1 MPKNRNSS
9 VLPLS
14 FRDVK
19 KHEYKLFFSYF
30 KPHKWLFFA
39 DLFCA
44 VFVAAVDVV
53 FPVISRFTL
62 NKVLPRYTQFT
73 DGQSAGGFS
82 VQRAVVITFFSI
94 IALCFVLCVLRT
106 IAQWFITYFGHVFG
120 VAVEKDMRRDIFE
133 HIEKQ
138 SFSFFD
144 KNRTGQLMSRATTDL
159 FEISELAHHGP
170 EDLLISLLTL
180 FGAFFV
186 MVTIRWQLALIV
198 FTTLPLLIFAVY
210 SSRKKLM
217 GSSSLVKGKTAEINS
232 AVESSI
238 SGARTTKIFTNE
250 EYEFTKFEKS
260 NQNFFDAKQLYYR
273 AMAGM
278 HSKMEFVTH
287 ILSVVILAVGGFYI
301 MKGRMTLGDLV
312 AANMFVAAFL
322 QPIRRLANFVEQFS
336 TGMAGFM
343 RFSEMLQTHEEMPE
357 KADAVELSPVIET
370 VDFENVS
377 FNYPNDYQVLN
388 GVSFNVK
395 RGQTVAF
402 VGPSGGGKT
411 TLCNLLARFYDIKGG
426 SIKINGKDIRDYKLK
441 SLRSQIG
448 FVQQDVFMFAGTI
461 KENIAY
467 GRPDA
472 TDAEIIEAAKEA
484 EIYDDIMNMPGG
496 FDSVIGERGIRL
508 SGGQKQR
515 ISIAR
520 VFLKNPPVL
529 VLDEATSALDSITE
543 QKIQSAFDK
552 LCTGRTAFVIAHRLS
567 TIKNADMIAVLEGHK
582 IAEIGTHEQL
592 LKNKGVYFNL
602 YTAQTRI

>member
-1 MPKNRNSS
+1 MPKNRKSA

-19 KHEYKLFFSYF
+19 KSEYKLFFSYF

-44 VFVAAVDVV
+44 VFVAAVDVI

-62 NKVLPRYTQFT
+62 NKVLPQYLN
-73 DGQSAGGFS
+73 SADNS
-82 VQRAVVITFFSI
+82 VQRTVIFTFFSI
-94 IALCFVLCVLRT
+94 IALCFLMCVLRT
-106 IAQWFITYFGHVFG
+106 VAQWFITFFGHVFG

-144 KNRTGQLMSRATTDL
+144 KNRTGQLMSRTTTDL

-186 MVTIRWQLALIV
+186 MFSIRWQLAVIV
-198 FTTLPLLIFAVY
+198 FVTLPLLIFAVY
-210 SSRKKLM
+210 SSRKSLM

-250 EYEFTKFEKS
+250 DYEFSKFEKS
-260 NQNFFDAKQLYYR
+260 NQNFFDAKRLYYK

-287 ILSVVILAVGGFYI
+287 ILSVIILAVGGFYI
-301 MKGRMTLGDLV
+301 MKGKMTLGDLV

-343 RFSEMLQTHEEMPE
+343 RFSEMMQIHEEMPE
-357 KADAVELSPVIET
+357 KTDAVELSEKIEN

-377 FNYPNDYQVLN
+377 FDYSENFPVLKN
-388 GVSFNVK
+388 ISLEVK
-395 RGQTVAF
+395 KGQTVAF

-411 TLCNLLARFYDIKGG
+411 TLCNLLARFYEVKDG
-426 SIKINGKDIRDYKLK
+426 SIKINGIDIRDYKLK

-461 KENIAY
+461 RENIAY

-472 TDAEIIEAAKEA
+472 TEAEIIEAAKEA
-484 EIYDDIMNMPGG
+484 EIYDDIMNMQNG
-496 FDSVIGERGIRL
+496 FDSVIGERGIKL

-543 QKIQSAFDK
+543 QKIQSAFDR
-552 LCTGRTAFVIAHRLS
+552 LCSGRTAFVIAHRLS
-567 TIKNADMIAVLEGHK
+567 TIKNADKIAVLENHK
-582 IAEIGTHEQL
+582 IVESGTHEQL
-592 LKNKGVYFNL
+592 LSKKGEYFNL
-602 YTAQTRI
+602 YTAQVRI

>member
-1 MPKNRNSS
+1 MAKNRKSA

-19 KHEYKLFFSYF
+19 KSEYKLFFSYF

-44 VFVAAVDVV
+44 VFVAAVDVI

-62 NKVLPRYTQFT
+62 NKVLPQYLN
-73 DGQSAGGFS
+73 SADNS
-82 VQRAVVITFFSI
+82 VQRTVIFTFFSI
-94 IALCFVLCVLRT
+94 IAFCFLMCVLRT
-106 IAQWFITYFGHVFG
+106 VAQWFITFFGHVFG

-144 KNRTGQLMSRATTDL
+144 KNRTGQLMSRTTTDL

-186 MVTIRWQLALIV
+186 MFSIRWQLAVIV
-198 FTTLPLLIFAVY
+198 FVTLPLLIFAVY
-210 SSRKKLM
+210 SSRKSLM

-250 EYEFTKFEKS
+250 DYEFSKFEKN
-260 NQNFFDAKQLYYR
+260 NQNFFDAKRLYYK

-287 ILSVVILAVGGFYI
+287 ILSVIILAVGGFYI
-301 MKGRMTLGDLV
+301 MKGKMTLGDLV

-343 RFSEMLQTHEEMPE
+343 RFSEMMQIHEEMPE
-357 KADAVELSPVIET
+357 KTDAVELSEKIES

-377 FNYPNDYQVLN
+377 FDYSENFPVLKN
-388 GVSFNVK
+388 ISLEVK
-395 RGQTVAF
+395 KGQTVAF

-411 TLCNLLARFYDIKGG
+411 TLCNLLARFYEVKDG
-426 SIKINGKDIRDYKLK
+426 SIKINGIDIRDYKLK

-461 KENIAY
+461 RENIAY

-472 TDAEIIEAAKEA
+472 TEAEIIEAAKEA
-484 EIYDDIMNMPGG
+484 EIYDDIMNMQNG
-496 FDSVIGERGIRL
+496 FDSVIGERGIKL

-543 QKIQSAFDK
+543 QKIQSAFDR
-552 LCTGRTAFVIAHRLS
+552 LCSGRTAFVIAHRLS
-567 TIKNADMIAVLEGHK
+567 TIKNADKIAVLENHK
-582 IAEIGTHEQL
+582 IVESGTHEQL
-592 LKNKGVYFNL
+592 LSKKGEYFNL
-602 YTAQTRI
+602 YTAQVRI

>member
-1 MPKNRNSS
+1 MPKNRKSA

-19 KHEYKLFFSYF
+19 KSEYKLFFSYF

-44 VFVAAVDVV
+44 VFVAAVDVI

-62 NKVLPRYTQFT
+62 NKVLPQYLN
-73 DGQSAGGFS
+73 SADNS
-82 VQRAVVITFFSI
+82 VQRTVIFTFFSI
-94 IALCFVLCVLRT
+94 IALCFLMCVLRT
-106 IAQWFITYFGHVFG
+106 VAQWFITFFGHVFG

-144 KNRTGQLMSRATTDL
+144 KNRTGQLMSRTTTDL

-186 MVTIRWQLALIV
+186 MFSIRWQLAVIV
-198 FTTLPLLIFAVY
+198 FVTLPLLIFAVY
-210 SSRKKLM
+210 SSRKSLM

-250 EYEFTKFEKS
+250 DYEFSKFEKN
-260 NQNFFDAKQLYYR
+260 NQNFFDAKRLYYK

-287 ILSVVILAVGGFYI
+287 ILSVIILAVGGFYI
-301 MKGRMTLGDLV
+301 MKGKMTLGDLV

-343 RFSEMLQTHEEMPE
+343 RFSEMMQIHEEMPE
-357 KADAVELSPVIET
+357 KTDALELSEKIES

-377 FNYPNDYQVLN
+377 FDYSENFPVLKN
-388 GVSFNVK
+388 ISLEVK
-395 RGQTVAF
+395 KGQTVAF

-411 TLCNLLARFYDIKGG
+411 TLCNLLARFYEVKDG
-426 SIKINGKDIRDYKLK
+426 SIKINGIDIRDYKLK

-461 KENIAY
+461 RENIAY

-472 TDAEIIEAAKEA
+472 TEAEIIEAAKEA
-484 EIYDDIMNMPGG
+484 EIYDDIMNMQNG
-496 FDSVIGERGIRL
+496 FDSVIGERGIKL

-543 QKIQSAFDK
+543 QKIQSAFDR
-552 LCTGRTAFVIAHRLS
+552 LCSGRTAFVIAHRLS
-567 TIKNADMIAVLEGHK
+567 TIKNADKIAVLENHK
-582 IAEIGTHEQL
+582 IVESGTHEQL
-592 LKNKGVYFNL
+592 LSKKGEYFNL
-602 YTAQTRI
+602 YTAQVRI

>member
-1 MPKNRNSS
+1 MAKNTKSA

-19 KHEYKLFFSYF
+19 KSEYKLFFSYF

-62 NKVLPRYTQFT
+62 NKVLPQYLN
-73 DGQSAGGFS
+73 SADNS
-82 VQRAVVITFFSI
+82 VQRTVIFTFFSI
-94 IALCFVLCVLRT
+94 IALCFLMCVLRT
-106 IAQWFITYFGHVFG
+106 VAQWFITFFGHVFG

-144 KNRTGQLMSRATTDL
+144 KNRTGQLMSRTTTDL

-186 MVTIRWQLALIV
+186 MVSIRWQLAVIV
-198 FTTLPLLIFAVY
+198 FVTLPLLIFAVY
-210 SSRKKLM
+210 SSRKSLM

-250 EYEFTKFEKS
+250 DYEFSKFEKS
-260 NQNFFDAKQLYYR
+260 NQNFFDAKRLYYK

-287 ILSVVILAVGGFYI
+287 ILSVIILAVGGFYI
-301 MKGRMTLGDLV
+301 MKGKMTLGDLV

-343 RFSEMLQTHEEMPE
+343 RFSEMMQIHEEMPE
-357 KADAVELSPVIET
+357 KTDAVELSEKIES

-377 FNYPNDYQVLN
+377 FDYSENFPVLKN
-388 GVSFNVK
+388 ISLEVK
-395 RGQTVAF
+395 KGQTVAF

-411 TLCNLLARFYDIKGG
+411 TLCNLLARFYEVKDG
-426 SIKINGKDIRDYKLK
+426 SIKINGTDIRDYKLK

-461 KENIAY
+461 RENIAY

-472 TDAEIIEAAKEA
+472 TEAEIIEAAKEA
-484 EIYDDIMNMPGG
+484 EIYDDIMNMQNG
-496 FDSVIGERGIRL
+496 FDSVIGERGIKL

-543 QKIQSAFDK
+543 QKIQSAFDR
-552 LCTGRTAFVIAHRLS
+552 LCSGRTAFVIAHRLS
-567 TIKNADMIAVLEGHK
+567 TIKNADKIAVLENHK
-582 IAEIGTHEQL
+582 IVESGTHEQL
-592 LKNKGVYFNL
+592 LSKKGEYFNL
-602 YTAQTRI
+602 YTAQVRI

>member
-1 MPKNRNSS
+1 MPKNRKSA

-19 KHEYKLFFSYF
+19 KSEYKLFFSYF

-44 VFVAAVDVV
+44 VFVAAVDVI

-62 NKVLPRYTQFT
+62 NKVLPQYLN
-73 DGQSAGGFS
+73 SADNS
-82 VQRAVVITFFSI
+82 VQRTVIFTFFSI
-94 IALCFVLCVLRT
+94 IALCFLMCVLRT
-106 IAQWFITYFGHVFG
+106 VAQWFITFFGHVFG

-144 KNRTGQLMSRATTDL
+144 KNRTGQLMSRTTTDL

-186 MVTIRWQLALIV
+186 MFSIRWQLAVIV
-198 FTTLPLLIFAVY
+198 FVTLPLLIFAVY
-210 SSRKKLM
+210 SSRKSLM

-250 EYEFTKFEKS
+250 DYEFSKFEKS
-260 NQNFFDAKQLYYR
+260 NQNFFDAKRLYYK

-287 ILSVVILAVGGFYI
+287 ILSVIILAVGGFYI
-301 MKGRMTLGDLV
+301 MKGKMTLGDLV

-343 RFSEMLQTHEEMPE
+343 RF
-357 KADAVELSPVIET
+357 
-370 VDFENVS
+370 
-377 FNYPNDYQVLN
+377 
-388 GVSFNVK
+388 
-395 RGQTVAF
+395 
-402 VGPSGGGKT
+402 
-411 TLCNLLARFYDIKGG
+411 
-426 SIKINGKDIRDYKLK
+426 
-441 SLRSQIG
+441 
-448 FVQQDVFMFAGTI
+448 
-461 KENIAY
+461 
-467 GRPDA
+467 
-472 TDAEIIEAAKEA
+472 
-484 EIYDDIMNMPGG
+484 
-496 FDSVIGERGIRL
+496 
-508 SGGQKQR
+508 
-515 ISIAR
+515 
-520 VFLKNPPVL
+520 
-529 VLDEATSALDSITE
+529 
-543 QKIQSAFDK
+543 
-552 LCTGRTAFVIAHRLS
+552 
-567 TIKNADMIAVLEGHK
+567 
-582 IAEIGTHEQL
+582 
-592 LKNKGVYFNL
+592 
-602 YTAQTRI
+602 

>member
-1 MPKNRNSS
+1 MAKNRKSA

-19 KHEYKLFFSYF
+19 KSEYKLFFSYF

-44 VFVAAVDVV
+44 VFVAAVDVI

-62 NKVLPRYTQFT
+62 NKVLPQYLN
-73 DGQSAGGFS
+73 SADNS
-82 VQRAVVITFFSI
+82 VQRTVIFTFFSI
-94 IALCFVLCVLRT
+94 IALCFLMCILRT
-106 IAQWFITYFGHVFG
+106 VAQWFITFFGHVFG

-144 KNRTGQLMSRATTDL
+144 KNRTGQLMSRTTTDL

-186 MVTIRWQLALIV
+186 MFSIRWQLAVIV
-198 FTTLPLLIFAVY
+198 FVTLPLLIFAVY
-210 SSRKKLM
+210 SSRKSLM

-250 EYEFTKFEKS
+250 DYEFSKFEKN
-260 NQNFFDAKQLYYR
+260 NQNFFDAKRLYYK

-287 ILSVVILAVGGFYI
+287 ILSVIILAVGGFYI
-301 MKGRMTLGDLV
+301 MKGKMTLGDLV

-343 RFSEMLQTHEEMPE
+343 RFSEMMQIHEEMPE
-357 KADAVELSPVIET
+357 KTDAVELSEKIES

-377 FNYPNDYQVLN
+377 FDYSENFPVLKN
-388 GVSFNVK
+388 ISLEVK
-395 RGQTVAF
+395 KGQTVAF
-402 VGPSGGGKT
+402 VGPSAGGKT
-411 TLCNLLARFYDIKGG
+411 TLCNLLARFYEVKDG
-426 SIKINGKDIRDYKLK
+426 SIKINGIDIRDYKLK

-461 KENIAY
+461 RENIAY

-472 TDAEIIEAAKEA
+472 TEAEIIEAAKEA
-484 EIYDDIMNMPGG
+484 EIYDDIMNMQNG
-496 FDSVIGERGIRL
+496 FDSVIGERGIKL

-543 QKIQSAFDK
+543 QKIQSAFDR
-552 LCTGRTAFVIAHRLS
+552 LCSGRTAFVIAHRLS
-567 TIKNADMIAVLEGHK
+567 TIKNADKIAVLENHK
-582 IAEIGTHEQL
+582 IVESGTHEQL
-592 LKNKGVYFNL
+592 LSKKGEYFNL
-602 YTAQTRI
+602 YTAQVRI

>member
-1 MPKNRNSS
+1 MPKNRKSA

-19 KHEYKLFFSYF
+19 KSEYKLFFSYF

-44 VFVAAVDVV
+44 VFVAAVDVI

-62 NKVLPRYTQFT
+62 NKVLPQYLN
-73 DGQSAGGFS
+73 SADNS
-82 VQRAVVITFFSI
+82 VQRTVIFTFFSI
-94 IALCFVLCVLRT
+94 IALCFFMCVLRT
-106 IAQWFITYFGHVFG
+106 VAQWFITFFGHVFG

-144 KNRTGQLMSRATTDL
+144 KNRTGQLMSRTTTDL

-186 MVTIRWQLALIV
+186 MVSIRWQLAVIV
-198 FTTLPLLIFAVY
+198 FVTLPLLIFAVY
-210 SSRKKLM
+210 SSRKSLM

-250 EYEFTKFEKS
+250 DYEFSKFEKS
-260 NQNFFDAKQLYYR
+260 NQNFFDAKRLYYK

-287 ILSVVILAVGGFYI
+287 ILSVIILAVGGFYI
-301 MKGRMTLGDLV
+301 MKGKMTLGDLV

-343 RFSEMLQTHEEMPE
+343 RFSEMMQTHEEMPE
-357 KADAVELSPVIET
+357 KPDAVELSEKIES

-377 FNYPNDYQVLN
+377 FDYSENFPVLKN
-388 GVSFNVK
+388 ISLEVK
-395 RGQTVAF
+395 KGQTVAF

-411 TLCNLLARFYDIKGG
+411 TLCNLLARFYEVKDG
-426 SIKINGKDIRDYKLK
+426 SIKINGIDIRDYKLK

-461 KENIAY
+461 RENIAY

-472 TDAEIIEAAKEA
+472 TEAEIIEAAKEA
-484 EIYDDIMNMPGG
+484 EIYDDIMNMQNG
-496 FDSVIGERGIRL
+496 FDSVIGERGIKL

-543 QKIQSAFDK
+543 QKIQSAFDR
-552 LCTGRTAFVIAHRLS
+552 LCSGRTAFVIAHRLS
-567 TIKNADMIAVLEGHK
+567 TIKNADKIAVLENHK
-582 IAEIGTHEQL
+582 IVESGTHEQL
-592 LKNKGVYFNL
+592 LSKKGEYFNL
-602 YTAQTRI
+602 YTAQVRI

>member
-1 MPKNRNSS
+1 MAKNRKSA

-19 KHEYKLFFSYF
+19 KSEYKLFFSYF

-62 NKVLPRYTQFT
+62 NKVLPQYLN
-73 DGQSAGGFS
+73 SADNS
-82 VQRAVVITFFSI
+82 VQRTVIFTFFSI
-94 IALCFVLCVLRT
+94 IALCFLMCVLRT
-106 IAQWFITYFGHVFG
+106 VAQWFITFFGHVFG

-144 KNRTGQLMSRATTDL
+144 KNRTGQLMSRTTTDL

-186 MVTIRWQLALIV
+186 MVSIRWQLAVIV
-198 FTTLPLLIFAVY
+198 FVTLPLLIFAVY
-210 SSRKKLM
+210 SSRKSLM

-250 EYEFTKFEKS
+250 DYEFSKFEKS
-260 NQNFFDAKQLYYR
+260 NQNFFDAKRLYYK

-287 ILSVVILAVGGFYI
+287 ILSVIILAVGGFYI
-301 MKGRMTLGDLV
+301 MKGKMTLGDLV

-343 RFSEMLQTHEEMPE
+343 RFSEMMQIHEEMPE
-357 KADAVELSPVIET
+357 KTDAVELSEKIES

-377 FNYPNDYQVLN
+377 FDYSENFPVLKN
-388 GVSFNVK
+388 ISLEVK
-395 RGQTVAF
+395 KGQTVAF

-411 TLCNLLARFYDIKGG
+411 TLCNLLARFYEVKGG
-426 SIKINGKDIRDYKLK
+426 SIKINGIDIRDYKLK

-461 KENIAY
+461 RENIAY

-472 TDAEIIEAAKEA
+472 TEAEIIEAAKEA
-484 EIYDDIMNMPGG
+484 EIYDDIMNMQNG
-496 FDSVIGERGIRL
+496 FDSLIGERGIKL

-543 QKIQSAFDK
+543 QKIQSAFDR
-552 LCTGRTAFVIAHRLS
+552 LCSGRTAFLIAHRLS
-567 TIKNADMIAVLEGHK
+567 TIKNADKIAVLENHK
-582 IAEIGTHEQL
+582 IVESGTHEQL
-592 LKNKGVYFNL
+592 LSKKGEYFNL
-602 YTAQTRI
+602 YTAQVRI

>member
-1 MPKNRNSS
+1 MPKNRKSA

-19 KHEYKLFFSYF
+19 KSEYKLFFSYF

-44 VFVAAVDVV
+44 VFVAAVDVI

-62 NKVLPRYTQFT
+62 NKVLPQYLN
-73 DGQSAGGFS
+73 SADNS
-82 VQRAVVITFFSI
+82 VQRTVIFTFFSI
-94 IALCFVLCVLRT
+94 IAFCFLMCVLRT
-106 IAQWFITYFGHVFG
+106 VAQWFITFFGHVFG

-144 KNRTGQLMSRATTDL
+144 KNRTGQLMSRTTTDL

-186 MVTIRWQLALIV
+186 MFSIRWQLAVIV
-198 FTTLPLLIFAVY
+198 FVTLPLLIFAVY
-210 SSRKKLM
+210 SSRKSLM

-250 EYEFTKFEKS
+250 DYEFSKFEKS
-260 NQNFFDAKQLYYR
+260 NQNFFDAKRLYYK

-287 ILSVVILAVGGFYI
+287 ILSVIILAVGGFYI
-301 MKGRMTLGDLV
+301 MKGKMTLGDLV

-343 RFSEMLQTHEEMPE
+343 RFSEMMQIHEEMPE
-357 KADAVELSPVIET
+357 KTDAVELSEKIES

-377 FNYPNDYQVLN
+377 FDYSENFPVLKN
-388 GVSFNVK
+388 ISLEVK
-395 RGQTVAF
+395 KGQTVAF

-411 TLCNLLARFYDIKGG
+411 TLCNLLARFYEVKDG
-426 SIKINGKDIRDYKLK
+426 SIKINGIDIRDYKLK

-461 KENIAY
+461 RENIAY

-472 TDAEIIEAAKEA
+472 TEAEIIEAAKEA
-484 EIYDDIMNMPGG
+484 EIYDDIMNMQNG
-496 FDSVIGERGIRL
+496 FDSVIGERGIKL

-543 QKIQSAFDK
+543 QKIQSAFDR
-552 LCTGRTAFVIAHRLS
+552 LCSGRTAFVIAHRLS
-567 TIKNADMIAVLEGHK
+567 TIKNADKIVVLENHK
-582 IAEIGTHEQL
+582 IVESGTHEQL
-592 LKNKGVYFNL
+592 LSKKGEYFNL
-602 YTAQTRI
+602 YTAQVRI

>member
-1 MPKNRNSS
+1 MAKNRKSA

-19 KHEYKLFFSYF
+19 KSEYKLFFSYF

-44 VFVAAVDVV
+44 VFVAAVDVI

-62 NKVLPRYTQFT
+62 NKVLPQYLN
-73 DGQSAGGFS
+73 SADNS
-82 VQRAVVITFFSI
+82 VQRTVIFTFFSI
-94 IALCFVLCVLRT
+94 IALCFLMCVLRT
-106 IAQWFITYFGHVFG
+106 VAQWFITFFGHVFG

-144 KNRTGQLMSRATTDL
+144 KNRTGQLMSRTTTDL

-186 MVTIRWQLALIV
+186 MFSIRWQLAVIV
-198 FTTLPLLIFAVY
+198 FVTLPLLIFAVY
-210 SSRKKLM
+210 SSRKSLM

-250 EYEFTKFEKS
+250 DYEFSKFEKS
-260 NQNFFDAKQLYYR
+260 NQNFFDAKRLYYK

-287 ILSVVILAVGGFYI
+287 ILSVIILAVGGFYI
-301 MKGRMTLGDLV
+301 MKGKMTLGDLV

-343 RFSEMLQTHEEMPE
+343 RFSEMMQIHEEMPE
-357 KADAVELSPVIET
+357 KTDAVELSEKIES

-377 FNYPNDYQVLN
+377 FDYSENFPVLKN
-388 GVSFNVK
+388 ISLEVK
-395 RGQTVAF
+395 KGQTVAF

-411 TLCNLLARFYDIKGG
+411 TLCNLLARFYEVKDG
-426 SIKINGKDIRDYKLK
+426 SIKINGIDIRDYKLK

-461 KENIAY
+461 RENIAY
-467 GRPDA
+467 GRTDA
-472 TDAEIIEAAKEA
+472 TEAEIIEAAKEA
-484 EIYDDIMNMPGG
+484 EIYDDIMNMQNG
-496 FDSVIGERGIRL
+496 FDSVIGERGIKL

-543 QKIQSAFDK
+543 QKIQSAFDR
-552 LCTGRTAFVIAHRLS
+552 LCSGRTAFVIAHRLS
-567 TIKNADMIAVLEGHK
+567 TIKNADKIAVLENHK
-582 IAEIGTHEQL
+582 IVESGTHEQL
-592 LKNKGVYFNL
+592 LSKKGEYFNL
-602 YTAQTRI
+602 YTAQVRI

>member
-1 MPKNRNSS
+1 MAKNTKSA

-19 KHEYKLFFSYF
+19 KSEYKLFFSYF
-30 KPHKWLFFA
+30 NPHKWLFFA

-44 VFVAAVDVV
+44 VFVAAVDVI

-62 NKVLPRYTQFT
+62 NKVLPQYLN
-73 DGQSAGGFS
+73 SADNS
-82 VQRAVVITFFSI
+82 VQRTVIFTFFSI
-94 IALCFVLCVLRT
+94 IALCFFMCVLRT
-106 IAQWFITYFGHVFG
+106 VAQWFITFFGHVFG

-144 KNRTGQLMSRATTDL
+144 KNRTGQLMSRTTTDL

-186 MVTIRWQLALIV
+186 MVSIRWQLAVIV
-198 FTTLPLLIFAVY
+198 FVTLPLLIFAVY
-210 SSRKKLM
+210 SSRKSLM

-250 EYEFTKFEKS
+250 DYEFSKFEKS
-260 NQNFFDAKQLYYR
+260 NQNFFDAKRLYYK

-287 ILSVVILAVGGFYI
+287 ILSVIILAVGGFYI
-301 MKGRMTLGDLV
+301 MKGKMTLGDLV

-343 RFSEMLQTHEEMPE
+343 RFSEMMQIHEEMPE
-357 KADAVELSPVIET
+357 KPDAVELSEKIES

-377 FNYPNDYQVLN
+377 FDYSENFPVLKN
-388 GVSFNVK
+388 ISLEVK
-395 RGQTVAF
+395 KGQTVAF

-411 TLCNLLARFYDIKGG
+411 TLCNLLARFYEVKDG
-426 SIKINGKDIRDYKLK
+426 SIKINGIDIRDYKLK

-461 KENIAY
+461 RENIAY

-472 TDAEIIEAAKEA
+472 TEAEIIEAAKEA
-484 EIYDDIMNMPGG
+484 EIYDDIMNMQNG
-496 FDSVIGERGIRL
+496 FDSVIGERGIKL

-543 QKIQSAFDK
+543 QKIQSAFDR
-552 LCTGRTAFVIAHRLS
+552 LCSGRTAFVIAHRLS
-567 TIKNADMIAVLEGHK
+567 TIKNADKIAVLENHK
-582 IAEIGTHEQL
+582 IVESGTHEQL
-592 LKNKGVYFNL
+592 LSRKGEYFNL
-602 YTAQTRI
+602 YTAQVRI

>member
-1 MPKNRNSS
+1 MAKNRKSA

-19 KHEYKLFFSYF
+19 KSEYKLFFSYF

-44 VFVAAVDVV
+44 VFVAAVDVI

-62 NKVLPRYTQFT
+62 NKVLPQYLN
-73 DGQSAGGFS
+73 SADNS
-82 VQRAVVITFFSI
+82 VQRTVIFTFFSI
-94 IALCFVLCVLRT
+94 IALCFFMCVLRT
-106 IAQWFITYFGHVFG
+106 VAQWFITFFGHVFG

-144 KNRTGQLMSRATTDL
+144 KNRTGQLMSRTTTDL

-186 MVTIRWQLALIV
+186 MFSIRWQLAVIV
-198 FTTLPLLIFAVY
+198 FVTLPLLIFAVY
-210 SSRKKLM
+210 SSRKSLM

-250 EYEFTKFEKS
+250 DYEFSKFEKS
-260 NQNFFDAKQLYYR
+260 NQNFFDAKRLYYK

-287 ILSVVILAVGGFYI
+287 ILSVIILAVGGFYI
-301 MKGRMTLGDLV
+301 MKGKMTLGDLV

-343 RFSEMLQTHEEMPE
+343 RFSEMMQIHEEMPE
-357 KADAVELSPVIET
+357 KPGAVELSEKIES

-377 FNYPNDYQVLN
+377 FDYSENFPVLKN
-388 GVSFNVK
+388 ISLEVK
-395 RGQTVAF
+395 KGQTVAF

-411 TLCNLLARFYDIKGG
+411 TLCNLLARFYEVKDG
-426 SIKINGKDIRDYKLK
+426 SIKINGIDIRDYKLK

-461 KENIAY
+461 RENIAY

-472 TDAEIIEAAKEA
+472 TEAEIIEAAKEA
-484 EIYDDIMNMPGG
+484 EIYDDIMNMQNG
-496 FDSVIGERGIRL
+496 FDSVIGERGIKL

-543 QKIQSAFDK
+543 QKIQSAFDR
-552 LCTGRTAFVIAHRLS
+552 LCSGRTAFVIAHRLS
-567 TIKNADMIAVLEGHK
+567 TIKNADKIAVLENHK
-582 IAEIGTHEQL
+582 IVESGTHEQL
-592 LKNKGVYFNL
+592 LSKKGEYFNL
-602 YTAQTRI
+602 YTAQVRI

>member
-1 MPKNRNSS
+1 MAKNRKSA

-19 KHEYKLFFSYF
+19 KSEYKLFFSYF

-62 NKVLPRYTQFT
+62 NKVLPQYLN
-73 DGQSAGGFS
+73 SADNS
-82 VQRAVVITFFSI
+82 VQRTVIFTFFSI
-94 IALCFVLCVLRT
+94 IALCFFMCVLRT
-106 IAQWFITYFGHVFG
+106 VAQWFITFFGHVFG

-144 KNRTGQLMSRATTDL
+144 KNRTGQLMSRTTTDL

-186 MVTIRWQLALIV
+186 MFSIRWQLAVIV
-198 FTTLPLLIFAVY
+198 FVTLPLLIFAVY
-210 SSRKKLM
+210 SSRKSLM

-250 EYEFTKFEKS
+250 DYEFSKFEKS
-260 NQNFFDAKQLYYR
+260 NQNFFDAKRLYYK

-287 ILSVVILAVGGFYI
+287 ILSVIILAVGGFYI
-301 MKGRMTLGDLV
+301 MKGKMTLGDLV

-343 RFSEMLQTHEEMPE
+343 RFSEMMQIHEEMPE
-357 KADAVELSPVIET
+357 KTDAVELSEKIES

-377 FNYPNDYQVLN
+377 FDYSENFPVLKN
-388 GVSFNVK
+388 ISLEVK
-395 RGQTVAF
+395 KGQTVAF

-411 TLCNLLARFYDIKGG
+411 TLCNLLARFYEVKDG
-426 SIKINGKDIRDYKLK
+426 SIKINGIDIRDYKLK

-461 KENIAY
+461 RENIAY

-472 TDAEIIEAAKEA
+472 TEAEIIEAAKEA
-484 EIYDDIMNMPGG
+484 EIYDDIMNMQNG
-496 FDSVIGERGIRL
+496 FDSVIGERGIKL

-543 QKIQSAFDK
+543 QKIQSAFDR
-552 LCTGRTAFVIAHRLS
+552 LCSGRTAFVIAHRLS
-567 TIKNADMIAVLEGHK
+567 TIKNADKIAVLENHK
-582 IAEIGTHEQL
+582 IVESGTHEQL
-592 LKNKGVYFNL
+592 LNKKGEYFNL
-602 YTAQTRI
+602 YTAQVRI

>member
-1 MPKNRNSS
+1 MAKNTKSA

-19 KHEYKLFFSYF
+19 KSEYKLFFSYF

-62 NKVLPRYTQFT
+62 NKVLPQYLN
-73 DGQSAGGFS
+73 SADNS
-82 VQRAVVITFFSI
+82 VQRTVIFTFFLI
-94 IALCFVLCVLRT
+94 IALCFLMCVLRT
-106 IAQWFITYFGHVFG
+106 VAQWFITFFGHVFG

-144 KNRTGQLMSRATTDL
+144 KNRTGQLMSRTTTDL

-186 MVTIRWQLALIV
+186 MVSIRWQLAVIV
-198 FTTLPLLIFAVY
+198 FVTLPLLIFAVY
-210 SSRKKLM
+210 SSRKSLM

-250 EYEFTKFEKS
+250 DYEFSKFEKS
-260 NQNFFDAKQLYYR
+260 NQNFFDAKRLYYK

-287 ILSVVILAVGGFYI
+287 ILSVIILAVGGFYI
-301 MKGRMTLGDLV
+301 MKGKMTLGDLV

-343 RFSEMLQTHEEMPE
+343 RFSEMMQIHEEMPE
-357 KADAVELSPVIET
+357 KTDAVELSEKIES

-377 FNYPNDYQVLN
+377 FDYSENFPVLKN
-388 GVSFNVK
+388 ISLKVK
-395 RGQTVAF
+395 KGQTVAF

-411 TLCNLLARFYDIKGG
+411 TLCNLLARFYEVKDG
-426 SIKINGKDIRDYKLK
+426 SIKINGIDIRDYKLK

-461 KENIAY
+461 RENIAY

-472 TDAEIIEAAKEA
+472 TEAEIIEAAKEA
-484 EIYDDIMNMPGG
+484 EIYDDIMNMQNG
-496 FDSVIGERGIRL
+496 FDSVIGERGIKL

-543 QKIQSAFDK
+543 QKIQSAFDR
-552 LCTGRTAFVIAHRLS
+552 LCSGRTAFVIAHRLS
-567 TIKNADMIAVLEGHK
+567 TIKNADKIAVLENHK
-582 IAEIGTHEQL
+582 IVEIGTHEQL
-592 LKNKGVYFNL
+592 LSKKGEYFNL
-602 YTAQTRI
+602 YTAQVRI

>member
-1 MPKNRNSS
+1 MPKNRKSA

-19 KHEYKLFFSYF
+19 KSEYKLFFSYF

-44 VFVAAVDVV
+44 VFVAAVDVI

-62 NKVLPRYTQFT
+62 NKVLPQYLN
-73 DGQSAGGFS
+73 SADNS
-82 VQRAVVITFFSI
+82 VQRTVIFTFFSI
-94 IALCFVLCVLRT
+94 IALCFLMCVLRT
-106 IAQWFITYFGHVFG
+106 VAQWFITFFGHVFG

-144 KNRTGQLMSRATTDL
+144 KNRTGQLMSRTTTDL

-186 MVTIRWQLALIV
+186 MFSIRWQLAVIV
-198 FTTLPLLIFAVY
+198 FVTLPLLIFAVY
-210 SSRKKLM
+210 SSRKSLM

-250 EYEFTKFEKS
+250 DYEFSKFEKN
-260 NQNFFDAKQLYYR
+260 NQNFFDAKRLYYK

-287 ILSVVILAVGGFYI
+287 ILSVIILAVGGFYI
-301 MKGRMTLGDLV
+301 MKGKMTLGDLV

-343 RFSEMLQTHEEMPE
+343 RFSEMMQIHEEMPE
-357 KADAVELSPVIET
+357 KTDAVELSEKIES

-377 FNYPNDYQVLN
+377 FDYSENFPVLKN
-388 GVSFNVK
+388 ISLEVK
-395 RGQTVAF
+395 KGQTVAF

-411 TLCNLLARFYDIKGG
+411 TLCNLLARFYEVKDG
-426 SIKINGKDIRDYKLK
+426 SIKINGIDIRDYKLK

-461 KENIAY
+461 RENIAY

-472 TDAEIIEAAKEA
+472 TEVEIIEAAKEA
-484 EIYDDIMNMPGG
+484 EIYDDIMNMQNG
-496 FDSVIGERGIRL
+496 FDSVIGERGIKL

-543 QKIQSAFDK
+543 QKIQSAFDR
-552 LCTGRTAFVIAHRLS
+552 LCSGRTAFVIAHRLS
-567 TIKNADMIAVLEGHK
+567 TIKNADKIAVLENHK
-582 IAEIGTHEQL
+582 IVESGTHEQL
-592 LKNKGVYFNL
+592 LSKKGEYFNL
-602 YTAQTRI
+602 YTAQVRI

>member
-1 MPKNRNSS
+1 MAKSQKRA

-19 KHEYKLFFSYF
+19 KSEYKLFFSYF
-30 KPHKWLFFA
+30 KPHKGLFFA

-53 FPVISRFTL
+53 FPAVSRFTL
-62 NKVLPRYTQFT
+62 NVVLPEYTARSS
-73 DGQSAGGFS
+73 DGSAAE
-82 VQRAVVITFFSI
+82 AVVFTFFTI
-94 IALCFVLCVLRT
+94 IGLCFLMYILRT
-106 IAQWFITYFGHVFG
+106 VAHWFITYFGHVFG

-133 HIEKQ
+133 HIERQ

-144 KNRTGQLMSRATTDL
+144 RNRTAQLLCRVTTDL

-170 EDLLISLLTL
+170 EDLLISILTL
-180 FGAFFV
+180 IGAFFV
-186 MVTIRWQLALIV
+186 MFSIRWQLALIV
-198 FTTLPLLIFAVY
+198 FITLPILIFSVY
-210 SSRKKLM
+210 SSRKSLM
-217 GSSSLVKGKTAEINS
+217 GSSALVKGKTAEINS
-232 AVESSI
+232 AIESSI

-250 EYEFTKFEKS
+250 EYELDKFNRS
-260 NQNFFDAKQLYYR
+260 NRNFFDSKRLYYK

-287 ILSVVILAVGGFYI
+287 ILNVVILGVGGFFI
-301 MKGRMTLGDLV
+301 MKGEMTLGDLV

-343 RFSEMLQTHEEMPE
+343 RFSEMMHFHEEMPE
-357 KADAVELSPVIET
+357 KQDAAVLGGEINNIA
-370 VDFENVS
+370 FEKVS
-377 FNYPNDYQVLN
+377 FSYSEKVPVLDE
-388 GVSFNVK
+388 VSFCV
-395 RGQTVAF
+395 RQGQTIAF

-411 TLCNLLARFYDIKGG
+411 TLCNLLARFYEVGSG
-426 SIKINGKDIRDYKLK
+426 SIKINGTDIRNYTLK

-472 TDAEIIEAAKEA
+472 TDGEIIEAAKQA
-484 EIYDDIMNMPGG
+484 EIYEDILKMPEG
-496 FDSVIGERGIRL
+496 FDSVIGERGIKL

-543 QKIQSAFDK
+543 QKIQSAFDR
-552 LCTGRTAFVIAHRLS
+552 LCKGRTAFVIAHRLS
-567 TIKNADMIAVLEGHK
+567 TIKNADIIAVVENNK
-582 IAEIGTHEQL
+582 IVESGTHQEL
-592 LKNKGVYFNL
+592 LNQRGEYFNL
-602 YTAQTRI
+602 YTAQARI

>member
-1 MPKNRNSS
+1 MPKNRKSA

-19 KHEYKLFFSYF
+19 KSEYKLFFSYF

-44 VFVAAVDVV
+44 VFVAAVDVI

-62 NKVLPRYTQFT
+62 NKVLPQYLN
-73 DGQSAGGFS
+73 SADNS
-82 VQRAVVITFFSI
+82 VQRTVIFTFFSI
-94 IALCFVLCVLRT
+94 IALCFLMCVLRT
-106 IAQWFITYFGHVFG
+106 VAQWFITFFGHVFG

-144 KNRTGQLMSRATTDL
+144 KNRTGQLMSRTTTDL

-186 MVTIRWQLALIV
+186 MFSIRWQLAVIV
-198 FTTLPLLIFAVY
+198 FVTLPLLIFAVY
-210 SSRKKLM
+210 SSRKSLM

-250 EYEFTKFEKS
+250 DYEFSKFEKN
-260 NQNFFDAKQLYYR
+260 NQNFFDAKRLYYK

-287 ILSVVILAVGGFYI
+287 ILSVIILAVGGFYI
-301 MKGRMTLGDLV
+301 MKGKMTLGDLV

-343 RFSEMLQTHEEMPE
+343 RFSEMMQIHEEMPE
-357 KADAVELSPVIET
+357 KTDAVELSEKIEN

-377 FNYPNDYQVLN
+377 FDYSENFPVLKN
-388 GVSFNVK
+388 ISLEVK
-395 RGQTVAF
+395 KGQTVAF

-411 TLCNLLARFYDIKGG
+411 TLCNLLARFYEVKDG
-426 SIKINGKDIRDYKLK
+426 SIKINGIDIRDYKLK

-461 KENIAY
+461 RENIAY

-472 TDAEIIEAAKEA
+472 TEAEIIEAAKEA
-484 EIYDDIMNMPGG
+484 EIYDDIMNMQNG
-496 FDSVIGERGIRL
+496 FDSVIGERGIKL

-543 QKIQSAFDK
+543 QKIQSAFDR
-552 LCTGRTAFVIAHRLS
+552 LCSGRTAFVIAHRLS
-567 TIKNADMIAVLEGHK
+567 TIKNADKIAVLENHK
-582 IAEIGTHEQL
+582 IVESGTHEQL
-592 LKNKGVYFNL
+592 LSKKGEYFNL
-602 YTAQTRI
+602 YTAQVRI

>member
-1 MPKNRNSS
+1 MAKNTKSA

-19 KHEYKLFFSYF
+19 KSEYKLFFSYF

-62 NKVLPRYTQFT
+62 NKVLPQYLN
-73 DGQSAGGFS
+73 SADNS
-82 VQRAVVITFFSI
+82 VQRTVIFTFFSI
-94 IALCFVLCVLRT
+94 IALCFLMCVLRT
-106 IAQWFITYFGHVFG
+106 VAQWFITFFGHVFG

-144 KNRTGQLMSRATTDL
+144 KNRTGQLMSRTTTDL

-186 MVTIRWQLALIV
+186 MVSIRWQLAVIV
-198 FTTLPLLIFAVY
+198 FVTLPLLIFAVY
-210 SSRKKLM
+210 SSRKSLM

-250 EYEFTKFEKS
+250 NYEFSKFEKS
-260 NQNFFDAKQLYYR
+260 NQNFFDAKRLYYK

-287 ILSVVILAVGGFYI
+287 ILSVIILAVGGFYI
-301 MKGRMTLGDLV
+301 MKGKMTLGDLV

-343 RFSEMLQTHEEMPE
+343 RFSEMMQIHEEMPE
-357 KADAVELSPVIET
+357 KTDAVELSEKIES

-377 FNYPNDYQVLN
+377 FDYSENFPVLKN
-388 GVSFNVK
+388 ISLEVK
-395 RGQTVAF
+395 KGQTVAF

-411 TLCNLLARFYDIKGG
+411 TLCNLLARFYEVKDG
-426 SIKINGKDIRDYKLK
+426 SIKINGIDIRDYKLK

-461 KENIAY
+461 RENIAY

-472 TDAEIIEAAKEA
+472 TEAEIIEAAKEA
-484 EIYDDIMNMPGG
+484 EIYDDIMNMQNG
-496 FDSVIGERGIRL
+496 FDSVIGERGIKL

-543 QKIQSAFDK
+543 QKIQSAFDR
-552 LCTGRTAFVIAHRLS
+552 LCSGRTAFVIAHRLS
-567 TIKNADMIAVLEGHK
+567 TIKNADKIAVLENHK
-582 IAEIGTHEQL
+582 IVESGTHEQL
-592 LKNKGVYFNL
+592 LSKKGEYFNL
-602 YTAQTRI
+602 YTAQVRI

>member
-1 MPKNRNSS
+1 MAKNRKSA

-19 KHEYKLFFSYF
+19 KSEYKLFFSYF

-62 NKVLPRYTQFT
+62 NKVLPQYLN
-73 DGQSAGGFS
+73 SADNS
-82 VQRAVVITFFSI
+82 VQRTVIFTFFSI
-94 IALCFVLCVLRT
+94 IALCFLMCVLRT
-106 IAQWFITYFGHVFG
+106 VAQWFITFFGHVFG

-144 KNRTGQLMSRATTDL
+144 KNRTGQLMSRTTTDL

-170 EDLLISLLTL
+170 EDLLISILTL

-186 MVTIRWQLALIV
+186 MFSIRWQLAVIV
-198 FTTLPLLIFAVY
+198 FVTLPLLIFAVY
-210 SSRKKLM
+210 SSRKNLM

-232 AVESSI
+232 SVESSI

-250 EYEFTKFEKS
+250 DYEFSKFEKS
-260 NQNFFDAKQLYYR
+260 NQNFFDAKRLYYK

-287 ILSVVILAVGGFYI
+287 ILSVIILAVGGFYI
-301 MKGRMTLGDLV
+301 MKGEMTLGDLV

-343 RFSEMLQTHEEMPE
+343 RFSEMMQIHEEMPE
-357 KADAVELSPVIET
+357 KPGAVELSEKIES

-377 FNYPNDYQVLN
+377 FDYSENFPVLKN
-388 GVSFNVK
+388 ISLEVK
-395 RGQTVAF
+395 KGQTVAF

-411 TLCNLLARFYDIKGG
+411 TLCNLLARFYEVKDG
-426 SIKINGKDIRDYKLK
+426 SIKINGIDIRDYKLK

-461 KENIAY
+461 RENIAY
-467 GRPDA
+467 GRPAA
-472 TDAEIIEAAKEA
+472 TEAEIIEAAKEA
-484 EIYDDIMNMPGG
+484 EIYDDIMNMQNG
-496 FDSVIGERGIRL
+496 FDSVIGERGIKL

-543 QKIQSAFDK
+543 QKIQSAFDR
-552 LCTGRTAFVIAHRLS
+552 LCSGRTAFVIAHRLS
-567 TIKNADMIAVLEGHK
+567 TIKNADKIAVLENHR
-582 IAEIGTHEQL
+582 IVESGTHEQL
-592 LKNKGVYFNL
+592 LNKKGEYFNL
-602 YTAQTRI
+602 YTAQVRI

>member
-1 MPKNRNSS
+1 MAKNRKSA

-19 KHEYKLFFSYF
+19 KSEYKLFFSYF

-44 VFVAAVDVV
+44 VFVAAVDVI

-62 NKVLPRYTQFT
+62 NKVLPQYLN
-73 DGQSAGGFS
+73 SADNS
-82 VQRAVVITFFSI
+82 VQRTVIFTFFSI
-94 IALCFVLCVLRT
+94 IALCFFMCVLRT
-106 IAQWFITYFGHVFG
+106 VAQWFITFFGHVFG

-144 KNRTGQLMSRATTDL
+144 KNRTGQLMSRTTTDL

-186 MVTIRWQLALIV
+186 MVSIRWQLAVIV
-198 FTTLPLLIFAVY
+198 FVTLPLLIFAVY
-210 SSRKKLM
+210 SSRKSLM

-250 EYEFTKFEKS
+250 DYEFSKFEKS
-260 NQNFFDAKQLYYR
+260 NQNFFDAKRLYYK

-287 ILSVVILAVGGFYI
+287 ILSVIILAVGGFYI
-301 MKGRMTLGDLV
+301 MKGKMTLGDLV

-343 RFSEMLQTHEEMPE
+343 RFSEMMQIHEEMPE
-357 KADAVELSPVIET
+357 KTDAVELSEKIES

-377 FNYPNDYQVLN
+377 FEYSENFPVLKN
-388 GVSFNVK
+388 ISLEVK
-395 RGQTVAF
+395 KGQTVAF

-411 TLCNLLARFYDIKGG
+411 TLCNLLARFYEVKDG
-426 SIKINGKDIRDYKLK
+426 SIKINGIDIRDYKLK

-461 KENIAY
+461 RENIAY

-472 TDAEIIEAAKEA
+472 TEAEIIEAAKEA
-484 EIYDDIMNMPGG
+484 EIYDDIMNMQNG
-496 FDSVIGERGIRL
+496 FDSVIGERGIKL

-543 QKIQSAFDK
+543 QKIQSAFDR
-552 LCTGRTAFVIAHRLS
+552 LCSGRTAFVIAHRLS
-567 TIKNADMIAVLEGHK
+567 TIKNADKIAVLENHK
-582 IAEIGTHEQL
+582 IVESGTHEQL
-592 LKNKGVYFNL
+592 LSKKGEYFNL
-602 YTAQTRI
+602 YTAQVRI

>member
-1 MPKNRNSS
+1 MAKNRKSA

-19 KHEYKLFFSYF
+19 KSEYKLFFSYF

-62 NKVLPRYTQFT
+62 NKVLPQYLN
-73 DGQSAGGFS
+73 SAENS
-82 VQRAVVITFFSI
+82 VQRTVIFTFFSI
-94 IALCFVLCVLRT
+94 IALCFFMCVLRT
-106 IAQWFITYFGHVFG
+106 VAQWFITFFGHVFG

-144 KNRTGQLMSRATTDL
+144 KNRTGQLMSRTTTDL

-186 MVTIRWQLALIV
+186 MFSIRWQLAVIV
-198 FTTLPLLIFAVY
+198 FVTLPLLIFAVY
-210 SSRKKLM
+210 SSRKSLM

-250 EYEFTKFEKS
+250 DYEFSKFEKS
-260 NQNFFDAKQLYYR
+260 NQNFFDAKRLYYK

-287 ILSVVILAVGGFYI
+287 ILSVIILAVGGFYI
-301 MKGRMTLGDLV
+301 MKGKMTLGDLV

-343 RFSEMLQTHEEMPE
+343 RFSEMMQIHEEMPE
-357 KADAVELSPVIET
+357 KPGAVELSEKIES

-377 FNYPNDYQVLN
+377 FDYSENFPVLKN
-388 GVSFNVK
+388 ISLEVK
-395 RGQTVAF
+395 KGQTVAF

-411 TLCNLLARFYDIKGG
+411 TLCNLLARFYEVKDG
-426 SIKINGKDIRDYKLK
+426 SIKINGIDIRDYKLK

-461 KENIAY
+461 RENIAY

-472 TDAEIIEAAKEA
+472 TEAEIIEAAKEA
-484 EIYDDIMNMPGG
+484 EIYDDIMNMQNG
-496 FDSVIGERGIRL
+496 FDSVIGERGIKL

-543 QKIQSAFDK
+543 QKIQSAFDR
-552 LCTGRTAFVIAHRLS
+552 LCSGRTAFVIAHRLS
-567 TIKNADMIAVLEGHK
+567 TIKNADKIAVLEKHK
-582 IAEIGTHEQL
+582 IVESGTHEQL
-592 LKNKGVYFNL
+592 LSKKGEYFNL
-602 YTAQTRI
+602 YTAQVRI

>member
-1 MPKNRNSS
+1 MAKNRKSA

-19 KHEYKLFFSYF
+19 KSEYKLFFSYF

-62 NKVLPRYTQFT
+62 NNVLPQYLN
-73 DGQSAGGFS
+73 SADNS
-82 VQRAVVITFFSI
+82 VQRTVIFTFFSI
-94 IALCFVLCVLRT
+94 IALCLLMCVLRT
-106 IAQWFITYFGHVFG
+106 VAQWFITFFGHVFG

-144 KNRTGQLMSRATTDL
+144 KNRTGQLMSRTTTDL

-170 EDLLISLLTL
+170 EDLLISILTL

-186 MVTIRWQLALIV
+186 MFSIRWQLAVIV
-198 FTTLPLLIFAVY
+198 FVTLPLLIFAVY
-210 SSRKKLM
+210 SSRKNLM

-232 AVESSI
+232 SVESSI

-250 EYEFTKFEKS
+250 DYEFSKFEKS
-260 NQNFFDAKQLYYR
+260 NQNFFDAKRLYYK

-287 ILSVVILAVGGFYI
+287 ILSVIILAVGGFYI
-301 MKGRMTLGDLV
+301 MKGEMTLGDLV

-343 RFSEMLQTHEEMPE
+343 RFSEMMQIHEEMPE
-357 KADAVELSPVIET
+357 KPGAVELSEKIES

-377 FNYPNDYQVLN
+377 FDYSENFPVLKN
-388 GVSFNVK
+388 ISLEVK
-395 RGQTVAF
+395 KGQTVAF

-411 TLCNLLARFYDIKGG
+411 TLCNLLARFYEVKDG
-426 SIKINGKDIRDYKLK
+426 SIKINGIDIRDYKLK

-461 KENIAY
+461 RENIAY

-472 TDAEIIEAAKEA
+472 TEAEIIEAAKEA
-484 EIYDDIMNMPGG
+484 EIYDDIMNMQNG
-496 FDSVIGERGIRL
+496 FDSVIGERGIKL

-543 QKIQSAFDK
+543 QKIQSAFDR
-552 LCTGRTAFVIAHRLS
+552 LCSGRTAFVIAHRLS
-567 TIKNADMIAVLEGHK
+567 TIKNADKIAVLENHK
-582 IAEIGTHEQL
+582 IVESGTHEQL
-592 LKNKGVYFNL
+592 LNKKGEYFNL
-602 YTAQTRI
+602 YTAQVRI

>member
-1 MPKNRNSS
+1 MAKNRKSA

-19 KHEYKLFFSYF
+19 KSEYKLFFSYF

-44 VFVAAVDVV
+44 VFVAAIDVV

-62 NKVLPRYTQFT
+62 NKVLPQYLN
-73 DGQSAGGFS
+73 SADNS
-82 VQRAVVITFFSI
+82 VQRTVIFTFFSI
-94 IALCFVLCVLRT
+94 IALCFFMCVLRT
-106 IAQWFITYFGHVFG
+106 VAQWFITFFGHVFG

-144 KNRTGQLMSRATTDL
+144 KNRTGQLMSRTTTDL

-186 MVTIRWQLALIV
+186 MVSIRWQLAVIV
-198 FTTLPLLIFAVY
+198 FVTLPLLIFAVY
-210 SSRKKLM
+210 SSRKSLM

-250 EYEFTKFEKS
+250 DYEFSKFEKS
-260 NQNFFDAKQLYYR
+260 NQNFFDAKRLYYK

-287 ILSVVILAVGGFYI
+287 ILSVIILAVGGFYI
-301 MKGRMTLGDLV
+301 MKGKMTLGDLV

-343 RFSEMLQTHEEMPE
+343 RFSEMMQIHEEMPE
-357 KADAVELSPVIET
+357 KTDAVELSEKIES

-377 FNYPNDYQVLN
+377 FDYSENFPVLKN
-388 GVSFNVK
+388 ISLEVK
-395 RGQTVAF
+395 KGQTVAF

-411 TLCNLLARFYDIKGG
+411 TLCNLLARFYEVKDG
-426 SIKINGKDIRDYKLK
+426 SIKINGIDIRDYKLK

-461 KENIAY
+461 RENIAY

-472 TDAEIIEAAKEA
+472 TEAEIIEAAKEA
-484 EIYDDIMNMPGG
+484 EIYDDIMNMQNG
-496 FDSVIGERGIRL
+496 FDSVIGERGIKL

-543 QKIQSAFDK
+543 QKIQSAFDR
-552 LCTGRTAFVIAHRLS
+552 LCSGRTAFVIAHRLS
-567 TIKNADMIAVLEGHK
+567 TIKNADKIAVLENHK
-582 IAEIGTHEQL
+582 IVESGTHEQL
-592 LKNKGVYFNL
+592 LSKKGEYFNL
-602 YTAQTRI
+602 YTAQVRI

>member
-1 MPKNRNSS
+1 MAKNTKSA

-19 KHEYKLFFSYF
+19 KSEYKLFFSYF

-62 NKVLPRYTQFT
+62 NKVLPQYLN
-73 DGQSAGGFS
+73 SAENS
-82 VQRAVVITFFSI
+82 VQRTVIFTFFSI
-94 IALCFVLCVLRT
+94 IALCFLMCVLRT
-106 IAQWFITYFGHVFG
+106 VAQWFITFFGHVFG

-144 KNRTGQLMSRATTDL
+144 KNRTGQLMSRTTTDL

-186 MVTIRWQLALIV
+186 MVSIRWQLAVIV
-198 FTTLPLLIFAVY
+198 FVTLPLLIFAVY
-210 SSRKKLM
+210 SSRKSLM

-232 AVESSI
+232 AVENSI

-250 EYEFTKFEKS
+250 DYEFSKFEKS
-260 NQNFFDAKQLYYR
+260 NQNFFDAKRLYYK

-287 ILSVVILAVGGFYI
+287 ILSVIILAVGGFYI
-301 MKGRMTLGDLV
+301 MKGKMTLGDLV

-322 QPIRRLANFVEQFS
+322 QPIRRLANFVDQFS

-343 RFSEMLQTHEEMPE
+343 RFSEMMQIHEEMPE
-357 KADAVELSPVIET
+357 KTDAVELSEKIES

-377 FNYPNDYQVLN
+377 FDYSENFPVLKN
-388 GVSFNVK
+388 ISLEVK
-395 RGQTVAF
+395 KGQTVAF

-411 TLCNLLARFYDIKGG
+411 TLCNLLARFYEVKDG
-426 SIKINGKDIRDYKLK
+426 SIKINGIDIRDYKLK

-461 KENIAY
+461 RENIAY

-472 TDAEIIEAAKEA
+472 TEAEIIEAAKEA
-484 EIYDDIMNMPGG
+484 EIYDDIMNMQNG
-496 FDSVIGERGIRL
+496 FDSVIGERGIKL

-543 QKIQSAFDK
+543 QKIQSAFDR
-552 LCTGRTAFVIAHRLS
+552 LCSGRTAFVIAHRLS
-567 TIKNADMIAVLEGHK
+567 TIKNADKIAVLENHK
-582 IAEIGTHEQL
+582 IVESGTHEQL
-592 LKNKGVYFNL
+592 LSKKGEYFNL
-602 YTAQTRI
+602 YTAQVRI

>member
-1 MPKNRNSS
+1 MAKNRKSA

-19 KHEYKLFFSYF
+19 KSEYKLFFSYF

-44 VFVAAVDVV
+44 VFVAAVDVI

-62 NKVLPRYTQFT
+62 NKVLPQYLN
-73 DGQSAGGFS
+73 SADNS
-82 VQRAVVITFFSI
+82 VQRTVIFTFFSI
-94 IALCFVLCVLRT
+94 IALCFLMCVLRT
-106 IAQWFITYFGHVFG
+106 VAQWFITFFGHVFG

-144 KNRTGQLMSRATTDL
+144 KNRTGQLMSRTTTDL

-186 MVTIRWQLALIV
+186 MFSIRWQLAVIV
-198 FTTLPLLIFAVY
+198 FVTLPLLIFAVY
-210 SSRKKLM
+210 SSRKSLM

-250 EYEFTKFEKS
+250 DYEFSKFEKS
-260 NQNFFDAKQLYYR
+260 NQNFFDAKRLYYK

-287 ILSVVILAVGGFYI
+287 ILSVIILAVGGFYI
-301 MKGRMTLGDLV
+301 MKGKMTLGDLV

-343 RFSEMLQTHEEMPE
+343 RFSEMMQIHEEMPE
-357 KADAVELSPVIET
+357 KTDAVELSEKIES

-377 FNYPNDYQVLN
+377 FDYSENFPVLKN
-388 GVSFNVK
+388 ISLEVK
-395 RGQTVAF
+395 KGQTVAF

-411 TLCNLLARFYDIKGG
+411 TLCNLLARFYEVKDG
-426 SIKINGKDIRDYKLK
+426 SIKINGIDIRDYKLK

-461 KENIAY
+461 RENIAY

-472 TDAEIIEAAKEA
+472 TEAEIIEAAKEA
-484 EIYDDIMNMPGG
+484 EIYDDIMNMQNG
-496 FDSVIGERGIRL
+496 FDSLIGERGIKL

-543 QKIQSAFDK
+543 QKIQSAFDR
-552 LCTGRTAFVIAHRLS
+552 LCSGRTAFMIAHRLS
-567 TIKNADMIAVLEGHK
+567 TIKNADKIAVLENHK
-582 IAEIGTHEQL
+582 IVESGTHEQL
-592 LKNKGVYFNL
+592 LSKKGEYFNL
-602 YTAQTRI
+602 YTAQVRI

>member
-1 MPKNRNSS
+1 MAKNRKSA

-19 KHEYKLFFSYF
+19 KSEYKLFFSYF

-62 NKVLPRYTQFT
+62 NKVLPQYLN
-73 DGQSAGGFS
+73 SADNS
-82 VQRAVVITFFSI
+82 VQRTVIFTFFSI
-94 IALCFVLCVLRT
+94 IALCFLMCVLRT
-106 IAQWFITYFGHVFG
+106 VAQWFITFFGHVFG

-144 KNRTGQLMSRATTDL
+144 KNRTGQLMSRTTTDL

-186 MVTIRWQLALIV
+186 MFSIRWQLAVIV
-198 FTTLPLLIFAVY
+198 FVTLPLLIFAVY
-210 SSRKKLM
+210 SSRKSLM

-250 EYEFTKFEKS
+250 DYEFSKFEKN
-260 NQNFFDAKQLYYR
+260 NQNFFDAKRLYYK

-287 ILSVVILAVGGFYI
+287 ILSVIILAVGGFYI
-301 MKGRMTLGDLV
+301 MKGKMTLGDLV

-343 RFSEMLQTHEEMPE
+343 RFSEMMQIHEEMPE
-357 KADAVELSPVIET
+357 KTDAVELSEKIES

-377 FNYPNDYQVLN
+377 FDYSENFPVLKN
-388 GVSFNVK
+388 ISLEVK
-395 RGQTVAF
+395 KGQTVAF

-411 TLCNLLARFYDIKGG
+411 TLCNLLARFYEVKDG
-426 SIKINGKDIRDYKLK
+426 SIKINGIDIRDYKLK

-461 KENIAY
+461 RENIAY

-472 TDAEIIEAAKEA
+472 TEAEIIEAAKEA
-484 EIYDDIMNMPGG
+484 EIYDDIMNMQNG
-496 FDSVIGERGIRL
+496 FDSVIGERGIKL

-543 QKIQSAFDK
+543 QKIQSAFDR
-552 LCTGRTAFVIAHRLS
+552 LCSGRTAFMIAHRLS
-567 TIKNADMIAVLEGHK
+567 TIKNADKIAVLENHK
-582 IAEIGTHEQL
+582 IVESGTHEQL
-592 LKNKGVYFNL
+592 LSKKGEYFNL
-602 YTAQTRI
+602 YTAQVRI

>member
-1 MPKNRNSS
+1 MAKNRKSA

-19 KHEYKLFFSYF
+19 KSEYKLFFSYF

-62 NKVLPRYTQFT
+62 NKVLPQYLN
-73 DGQSAGGFS
+73 SADNS
-82 VQRAVVITFFSI
+82 VQRTVIFTFFSI
-94 IALCFVLCVLRT
+94 IALCFLMCVLRT
-106 IAQWFITYFGHVFG
+106 VAQWFITFFGHVFG

-144 KNRTGQLMSRATTDL
+144 KNRTGQLMSRTTTDL

-186 MVTIRWQLALIV
+186 MFSIRWQLAVIV
-198 FTTLPLLIFAVY
+198 FVTLPLLIFAVY
-210 SSRKKLM
+210 SSRKSLM

-250 EYEFTKFEKS
+250 DYEFSKFEKS
-260 NQNFFDAKQLYYR
+260 NQNFFDAKRLYYK

-287 ILSVVILAVGGFYI
+287 ILSVIILAVGGFYI
-301 MKGRMTLGDLV
+301 MKGKMTLGDLV

-343 RFSEMLQTHEEMPE
+343 RFSEMMQIHEEMPE
-357 KADAVELSPVIET
+357 KTDAVELSEKIES

-377 FNYPNDYQVLN
+377 FDYSENFPVLKN
-388 GVSFNVK
+388 ISLEVK
-395 RGQTVAF
+395 KGQTVAF

-411 TLCNLLARFYDIKGG
+411 TLCNLLARFYEIKDG
-426 SIKINGKDIRDYKLK
+426 SIKINGIDIRDYKLK

-461 KENIAY
+461 RENIAY

-472 TDAEIIEAAKEA
+472 TEAEIIEAAKEA
-484 EIYDDIMNMPGG
+484 EIYDDIMNMQNG
-496 FDSVIGERGIRL
+496 FDSVIGERGIKL

-543 QKIQSAFDK
+543 QKIQSAFDR
-552 LCTGRTAFVIAHRLS
+552 LCSGRTAFVIAHRLS
-567 TIKNADMIAVLEGHK
+567 TIKNADKIAVLENHK
-582 IAEIGTHEQL
+582 IVESGTHEQL
-592 LKNKGVYFNL
+592 LDKKGEYFNL
-602 YTAQTRI
+602 YTAQVRI

>member
-1 MPKNRNSS
+1 MAKNRKSA

-19 KHEYKLFFSYF
+19 KSEYKLFFSYF

-44 VFVAAVDVV
+44 VFVAAVDVI

-62 NKVLPRYTQFT
+62 NKVLPQYLN
-73 DGQSAGGFS
+73 SADNS
-82 VQRAVVITFFSI
+82 VQRTVIFTFFSI
-94 IALCFVLCVLRT
+94 IALCFLMCVLRT
-106 IAQWFITYFGHVFG
+106 VAQWFITFFGHVFG

-144 KNRTGQLMSRATTDL
+144 KNRTGQLMSRTTTDL

-186 MVTIRWQLALIV
+186 MFSIRWQLAVIV
-198 FTTLPLLIFAVY
+198 FVTLPLLIFAVY
-210 SSRKKLM
+210 SSRKSLM

-250 EYEFTKFEKS
+250 DYEFSKFEKS
-260 NQNFFDAKQLYYR
+260 NQNFFDAKRLYYK

-287 ILSVVILAVGGFYI
+287 ILSVIILAVGGFYI
-301 MKGRMTLGDLV
+301 MKGKMTLGDLV

-343 RFSEMLQTHEEMPE
+343 RFSEMMQIHEEMTE
-357 KADAVELSPVIET
+357 KTDAVELSEKIES

-377 FNYPNDYQVLN
+377 FDYSENFPVLKN
-388 GVSFNVK
+388 ISLEVK
-395 RGQTVAF
+395 KGETVAF

-411 TLCNLLARFYDIKGG
+411 TLCNLLARFYEVKDG
-426 SIKINGKDIRDYKLK
+426 SIKINGIDIRDYKLK

-461 KENIAY
+461 RENIAY

-472 TDAEIIEAAKEA
+472 TEAEIIEAAKEA
-484 EIYDDIMNMPGG
+484 EIYDDIMNMQNG
-496 FDSVIGERGIRL
+496 FDSVIGERGIKL

-543 QKIQSAFDK
+543 QKIQSAFDR
-552 LCTGRTAFVIAHRLS
+552 LCSGRTAFVIAHRLS
-567 TIKNADMIAVLEGHK
+567 TIKNADKIAVLENHK
-582 IAEIGTHEQL
+582 IVESGTHEQL
-592 LKNKGVYFNL
+592 LSKKGEYFNL
-602 YTAQTRI
+602 YTAQVRI

>member
-1 MPKNRNSS
+1 MPKNRKSA

-19 KHEYKLFFSYF
+19 KSEYKLFFSYF

-44 VFVAAVDVV
+44 VFVAAVDVI

-62 NKVLPRYTQFT
+62 NKVLPQYLN
-73 DGQSAGGFS
+73 SADNS
-82 VQRAVVITFFSI
+82 VQRTVIFTFFSI
-94 IALCFVLCVLRT
+94 IALCFLMCVLRT
-106 IAQWFITYFGHVFG
+106 VAQWFITFLGHVFG

-144 KNRTGQLMSRATTDL
+144 KNRTGQLMSRTTTDL

-186 MVTIRWQLALIV
+186 MFSIRWQLAVIV
-198 FTTLPLLIFAVY
+198 FVTLPLLIFAVY
-210 SSRKKLM
+210 SSRKSLM

-250 EYEFTKFEKS
+250 DYEFSKFEKS
-260 NQNFFDAKQLYYR
+260 NQNFFDAKRLYYK

-287 ILSVVILAVGGFYI
+287 ILSVIILAVGGFYI
-301 MKGRMTLGDLV
+301 MKGKMTLGDLV

-343 RFSEMLQTHEEMPE
+343 RFSEMMQIHEEMPE
-357 KADAVELSPVIET
+357 KTDAVELSEKIES

-377 FNYPNDYQVLN
+377 FDYSENFPVLKN
-388 GVSFNVK
+388 ISLEVK
-395 RGQTVAF
+395 KGQTVAF

-411 TLCNLLARFYDIKGG
+411 TLCNLLARFYEVKDG
-426 SIKINGKDIRDYKLK
+426 SIKINGIDIRDYKLK

-461 KENIAY
+461 RENIAY

-472 TDAEIIEAAKEA
+472 TEAEIIEAAKEA
-484 EIYDDIMNMPGG
+484 EIYDDIMNMQNG
-496 FDSVIGERGIRL
+496 FDSLIGERGIKL

-543 QKIQSAFDK
+543 QKIQSAFDR
-552 LCTGRTAFVIAHRLS
+552 LCSGRTAFVIAHRLS
-567 TIKNADMIAVLEGHK
+567 TIKNADKIAVLENHK
-582 IAEIGTHEQL
+582 IVESGTHEQL
-592 LKNKGVYFNL
+592 LSKKGEYFNL
-602 YTAQTRI
+602 YTAQVRI

>member
-1 MPKNRNSS
+1 MAKSQKRA

-19 KHEYKLFFSYF
+19 KSEYKLFFSYF
-30 KPHKWLFFA
+30 KPHKGLFFA

-53 FPVISRFTL
+53 FPAVSRFTL
-62 NKVLPRYTQFT
+62 NVVLPEYTARSS
-73 DGQSAGGFS
+73 DGSAAE
-82 VQRAVVITFFSI
+82 AVVFTFFTI
-94 IALCFVLCVLRT
+94 IGLCFLMYILRT
-106 IAQWFITYFGHVFG
+106 VAQWFITFFGHVFG

-133 HIEKQ
+133 HIERQ

-144 KNRTGQLMSRATTDL
+144 RNRTGQLMSHVTTDL

-170 EDLLISLLTL
+170 EDLLISILTL
-180 FGAFFV
+180 IGAFFV
-186 MVTIRWQLALIV
+186 MFSIRWQLALIV
-198 FTTLPLLIFAVY
+198 FITLPVLIFSVY
-210 SSRKKLM
+210 SSRKSLM
-217 GSSSLVKGKTAEINS
+217 GSSALVKGKTAEINS
-232 AVESSI
+232 AIESSI

-250 EYEFTKFEKS
+250 EYELDKFNRS
-260 NQNFFDAKQLYYR
+260 NRNFFDSKRLYYK

-287 ILSVVILAVGGFYI
+287 ILNVVILGVGGFFI
-301 MKGRMTLGDLV
+301 MKGEMTLGDLV

-343 RFSEMLQTHEEMPE
+343 RFSEMMQVHEEMPE
-357 KADAVELSPVIET
+357 KQEAAVLGDEIREIA
-370 VDFENVS
+370 FENVS
-377 FNYPNDYQVLN
+377 FGYGKNVPVLK
-388 GVSFNVK
+388 GVSFCVK
-395 RGQTVAF
+395 QGQTIAF

-411 TLCNLLARFYDIKGG
+411 TICNLLARFYEVGDGA
-426 SIKINGKDIRDYKLK
+426 IKINGLDIRDFTLK

-467 GRPDA
+467 GRPEA
-472 TDAEIIEAAKEA
+472 TEEEIIEAAKQA
-484 EIYDDIMNMPGG
+484 EIYEDILKMPEG
-496 FDSVIGERGIRL
+496 FESVIGERGIKL

-520 VFLKNPPVL
+520 VFLKNPPIL

-543 QKIQSAFDK
+543 QKIQSAFDR
-552 LCTGRTAFVIAHRLS
+552 LCKGRTAFVIAHRLS
-567 TIKNADMIAVLEGHK
+567 TIKNADIIAVVENNK
-582 IAEIGTHEQL
+582 IVESGTHQEL
-592 LKNKGVYFNL
+592 LNQRGEYFNL
-602 YTAQTRI
+602 YTAQARI

>member
-1 MPKNRNSS
+1 MAKNTKSA

-19 KHEYKLFFSYF
+19 KSEYKLFFSYF

-62 NKVLPRYTQFT
+62 NKVLPQYLN
-73 DGQSAGGFS
+73 SADNS
-82 VQRAVVITFFSI
+82 VQRTVIFTFFSI
-94 IALCFVLCVLRT
+94 IALCFLMCVLRT
-106 IAQWFITYFGHVFG
+106 VAQWFITFFGHVFG

-144 KNRTGQLMSRATTDL
+144 KNRTGQLMSRTTTDL

-186 MVTIRWQLALIV
+186 MVSIRWQLAVIV
-198 FTTLPLLIFAVY
+198 FVTLPLLIFAVY
-210 SSRKKLM
+210 SSRKSLM

-250 EYEFTKFEKS
+250 DYEFSKFEKS
-260 NQNFFDAKQLYYR
+260 NQNFFDAKRLYYK

-287 ILSVVILAVGGFYI
+287 ILSVIILAVGGFYI
-301 MKGRMTLGDLV
+301 MKGKMTLGDLV

-343 RFSEMLQTHEEMPE
+343 RFSEMMQIHEEMPE
-357 KADAVELSPVIET
+357 KTDAVELSEKIES
-370 VDFENVS
+370 VNFENVS
-377 FNYPNDYQVLN
+377 FDYSENFPVLKN
-388 GVSFNVK
+388 ISLEVK
-395 RGQTVAF
+395 KGQTVAF

-411 TLCNLLARFYDIKGG
+411 TLCNLLARFYEVKDG
-426 SIKINGKDIRDYKLK
+426 SIKINGIDIRDYKLK

-461 KENIAY
+461 RENIAY

-472 TDAEIIEAAKEA
+472 TEAEIIEAAKEA
-484 EIYDDIMNMPGG
+484 EIYDDIMNMQNG
-496 FDSVIGERGIRL
+496 FDSVIGERGIKL

-543 QKIQSAFDK
+543 QKIQSAFDR
-552 LCTGRTAFVIAHRLS
+552 LCSGRTAFVIAHRLS
-567 TIKNADMIAVLEGHK
+567 TIKNADKIAVLENHK
-582 IAEIGTHEQL
+582 IVESGTHEQL
-592 LKNKGVYFNL
+592 LSKKGEYFNL
-602 YTAQTRI
+602 YTAQVRI

>member
-1 MPKNRNSS
+1 MAKNRKSA

-19 KHEYKLFFSYF
+19 KSEYKLFFSYF

-44 VFVAAVDVV
+44 VFVATVDVV

-62 NKVLPRYTQFT
+62 NKVLPQYLN
-73 DGQSAGGFS
+73 SADNS
-82 VQRAVVITFFSI
+82 VQRTVIFTFFSI
-94 IALCFVLCVLRT
+94 IALCFLMCVLRT
-106 IAQWFITYFGHVFG
+106 VAQWFITFFGHVFG

-144 KNRTGQLMSRATTDL
+144 KNRTGQLMSRTTTDL

-186 MVTIRWQLALIV
+186 MFSIRWQLAVIV
-198 FTTLPLLIFAVY
+198 FVTLPLLIFAVY
-210 SSRKKLM
+210 SSRKSLM

-250 EYEFTKFEKS
+250 DYEFSKFEKS
-260 NQNFFDAKQLYYR
+260 NQNFFDAKRLYYK

-287 ILSVVILAVGGFYI
+287 ILSVIILAVGGFYI
-301 MKGRMTLGDLV
+301 MKGKMTLGDLV

-343 RFSEMLQTHEEMPE
+343 RFSEMMQIHEEMPE
-357 KADAVELSPVIET
+357 KTDAVELSEKIER

-377 FNYPNDYQVLN
+377 FDYSENFPILKN
-388 GVSFNVK
+388 ISLEVK
-395 RGQTVAF
+395 KGQTVAF

-411 TLCNLLARFYDIKGG
+411 TLCNLLARFYEVKGG
-426 SIKINGKDIRDYKLK
+426 SIKINGIDIRDYKLK

-461 KENIAY
+461 RENIAY

-472 TDAEIIEAAKEA
+472 TEAEIIEAAKEA
-484 EIYDDIMNMPGG
+484 EIYDDIMNMQNG
-496 FDSVIGERGIRL
+496 FDSVIGERGIKL

-543 QKIQSAFDK
+543 QKIQSAFDR
-552 LCTGRTAFVIAHRLS
+552 LCSGRTAFVIAHRLS
-567 TIKNADMIAVLEGHK
+567 TIKNADKIAVLENHK
-582 IAEIGTHEQL
+582 IVESGTHEQL
-592 LKNKGVYFNL
+592 LSKKGEYFNL
-602 YTAQTRI
+602 YTAQVRI

>member
-1 MPKNRNSS
+1 MAKNRKSA

-19 KHEYKLFFSYF
+19 KSEYKLFFSYF

-39 DLFCA
+39 DLVCA
-44 VFVAAVDVV
+44 VFVAAVDVI

-62 NKVLPRYTQFT
+62 NKVLPQYLN
-73 DGQSAGGFS
+73 SADNS
-82 VQRAVVITFFSI
+82 VQRTVIFTFFSI
-94 IALCFVLCVLRT
+94 IALCFLMCVLRT
-106 IAQWFITYFGHVFG
+106 VAQWFITFFGHVFG

-144 KNRTGQLMSRATTDL
+144 KNRTGQLMSRTTTDL

-186 MVTIRWQLALIV
+186 MFSIRWQLAVIV
-198 FTTLPLLIFAVY
+198 FVTLPILIFAVY
-210 SSRKKLM
+210 SSRKSLM

-250 EYEFTKFEKS
+250 DYEFSKFEKN
-260 NQNFFDAKQLYYR
+260 NQNFFDAKRLYYK

-287 ILSVVILAVGGFYI
+287 ILSVIILAVGGFYI
-301 MKGRMTLGDLV
+301 MKGKMTLGDLV

-343 RFSEMLQTHEEMPE
+343 RFSEMMQIHEEMPE
-357 KADAVELSPVIET
+357 KTDAVELSEKIES

-377 FNYPNDYQVLN
+377 FDYSENFPVLKN
-388 GVSFNVK
+388 ISLEVK
-395 RGQTVAF
+395 KGQTVAF

-411 TLCNLLARFYDIKGG
+411 TLCNLLARFYEVKDG
-426 SIKINGKDIRDYKLK
+426 SIKINGIDIRDYKLK

-461 KENIAY
+461 RENIAY

-472 TDAEIIEAAKEA
+472 TEAEIIEAAKEA
-484 EIYDDIMNMPGG
+484 EIYDDIMNMQNG
-496 FDSVIGERGIRL
+496 FDSVIGERGIKL

-543 QKIQSAFDK
+543 QKIQSAFDR
-552 LCTGRTAFVIAHRLS
+552 LCSGRTAFMIAHRLS
-567 TIKNADMIAVLEGHK
+567 TIKNADKIAVLENHK
-582 IAEIGTHEQL
+582 IVESGTHEQL
-592 LKNKGVYFNL
+592 LSKKGEYFNL
-602 YTAQTRI
+602 YTAQVRI

>member
-1 MPKNRNSS
+1 MPKNRKSA

-19 KHEYKLFFSYF
+19 KSEYKLFFSYF

-39 DLFCA
+39 DLVCA
-44 VFVAAVDVV
+44 VFVAAVDVI

-62 NKVLPRYTQFT
+62 NKVLPQYLN
-73 DGQSAGGFS
+73 SADNS
-82 VQRAVVITFFSI
+82 VQRTVIFTFFSI
-94 IALCFVLCVLRT
+94 IALCFLMCVLRT
-106 IAQWFITYFGHVFG
+106 VAQWFITFFGHVFG

-144 KNRTGQLMSRATTDL
+144 KNRTGQLMSRTTTDL

-186 MVTIRWQLALIV
+186 MFSIRWQLAVIV
-198 FTTLPLLIFAVY
+198 FVTLPLLIFAVY
-210 SSRKKLM
+210 SSRKSLM

-250 EYEFTKFEKS
+250 DYEFSKFEKS
-260 NQNFFDAKQLYYR
+260 NQNFFDAKRLYYK

-287 ILSVVILAVGGFYI
+287 ILSVIILAVGGFYI
-301 MKGRMTLGDLV
+301 MKGKMTLGDLV

-343 RFSEMLQTHEEMPE
+343 RFSEMMQIHEEMPE
-357 KADAVELSPVIET
+357 KTDAVELSEKIES

-377 FNYPNDYQVLN
+377 FDYSENFPVLKN
-388 GVSFNVK
+388 ISLEVK
-395 RGQTVAF
+395 KGQTVAF

-411 TLCNLLARFYDIKGG
+411 TLCNLLARFYEVKDG
-426 SIKINGKDIRDYKLK
+426 SIKINGIDIRDYKLK

-461 KENIAY
+461 RENIAY

-472 TDAEIIEAAKEA
+472 TEAEIIEAAKEA
-484 EIYDDIMNMPGG
+484 EIYDDIMNMQNG
-496 FDSVIGERGIRL
+496 FDSVIGERGIKL

-543 QKIQSAFDK
+543 QKIQSAFDR
-552 LCTGRTAFVIAHRLS
+552 LCSGRTAFMIAHRLS
-567 TIKNADMIAVLEGHK
+567 TIKNADKIAVLENHK
-582 IAEIGTHEQL
+582 IVESGTHEQL
-592 LKNKGVYFNL
+592 LSKKGEYFNL
-602 YTAQTRI
+602 YTAQVRI

>member
-1 MPKNRNSS
+1 MAKNRKSA

-19 KHEYKLFFSYF
+19 KSEYKLFFSYF

-44 VFVAAVDVV
+44 VFVAAVDVI

-62 NKVLPRYTQFT
+62 NKVLPQYLN
-73 DGQSAGGFS
+73 SADNS
-82 VQRAVVITFFSI
+82 VQRTVIFTFFSI
-94 IALCFVLCVLRT
+94 IALCFLMCVLRT
-106 IAQWFITYFGHVFG
+106 VAQWFITFFGHVFG

-144 KNRTGQLMSRATTDL
+144 KNRTGQLMSRTTTDL

-186 MVTIRWQLALIV
+186 MFSIRWQLAVIV
-198 FTTLPLLIFAVY
+198 FVTLPLLIFAVY
-210 SSRKKLM
+210 SSRKSLM

-250 EYEFTKFEKS
+250 DYEFSKFEKS
-260 NQNFFDAKQLYYR
+260 NQNFFDAKRLYYK

-287 ILSVVILAVGGFYI
+287 ILSVIILAVGGFYI
-301 MKGRMTLGDLV
+301 MKGKMTLGDLV

-343 RFSEMLQTHEEMPE
+343 RFSEMMQIHEEMPE
-357 KADAVELSPVIET
+357 KTDAVELSEKIES

-377 FNYPNDYQVLN
+377 FDYSENFPVLKN
-388 GVSFNVK
+388 ISLEVK
-395 RGQTVAF
+395 KGQTVAF

-411 TLCNLLARFYDIKGG
+411 TLCNLLARFYEVKDG
-426 SIKINGKDIRDYKLK
+426 SIKINGIDIRDYKLK

-461 KENIAY
+461 RENIAY

-472 TDAEIIEAAKEA
+472 TEAEIIEAAKEA
-484 EIYDDIMNMPGG
+484 EIYDDIMNMQNG
-496 FDSVIGERGIRL
+496 FDSLIGERGIKL

-543 QKIQSAFDK
+543 QKIQSAFDR
-552 LCTGRTAFVIAHRLS
+552 LCSGRTAFVIAHRLS
-567 TIKNADMIAVLEGHK
+567 TIKNADKIAVLENHK
-582 IAEIGTHEQL
+582 IVESGTHEQL
-592 LKNKGVYFNL
+592 LSKKGEYFNL
-602 YTAQTRI
+602 YTAQVRI

>member
-1 MPKNRNSS
+1 MAKNRKSA

-19 KHEYKLFFSYF
+19 KSEYKLFFSYF

-44 VFVAAVDVV
+44 VFVAAVDVI

-62 NKVLPRYTQFT
+62 NKVLPQYLN
-73 DGQSAGGFS
+73 SADNS
-82 VQRAVVITFFSI
+82 VQRTVIFTFFSI
-94 IALCFVLCVLRT
+94 IALCFLMCILRT
-106 IAQWFITYFGHVFG
+106 VAQWFITFFGHVFG

-144 KNRTGQLMSRATTDL
+144 KNRTGQLMSRTTTDL

-186 MVTIRWQLALIV
+186 MFSIRWQLAVIV
-198 FTTLPLLIFAVY
+198 FVTLPLLIFAVY
-210 SSRKKLM
+210 SSRKSLM

-250 EYEFTKFEKS
+250 DYEFSKFEKS
-260 NQNFFDAKQLYYR
+260 NQNFFDAKRLYYK

-287 ILSVVILAVGGFYI
+287 ILSVIILAVGGFYI
-301 MKGRMTLGDLV
+301 MKGKMTLGDLV

-343 RFSEMLQTHEEMPE
+343 RFSEMMQIHEEMPE
-357 KADAVELSPVIET
+357 KPGAVELSEKIES

-377 FNYPNDYQVLN
+377 FDYSENFPVLKN
-388 GVSFNVK
+388 ISLEVK
-395 RGQTVAF
+395 KGQTVAF

-411 TLCNLLARFYDIKGG
+411 TLCNLLARFYEVKDG
-426 SIKINGKDIRDYKLK
+426 SIKINGIDIRDYKLK

-461 KENIAY
+461 RENIAY

-472 TDAEIIEAAKEA
+472 TEAEIIEAAKEA
-484 EIYDDIMNMPGG
+484 EIYDDIMNMQNG
-496 FDSVIGERGIRL
+496 FDSVIGERGIKL

-543 QKIQSAFDK
+543 QKIQSAFDR
-552 LCTGRTAFVIAHRLS
+552 LCSGRTAFVIAHRLS
-567 TIKNADMIAVLEGHK
+567 TIKNADKIAVLENHK
-582 IAEIGTHEQL
+582 IVESGTHEQL
-592 LKNKGVYFNL
+592 LSKKGEYFNL
-602 YTAQTRI
+602 YTAQVRI

>member
-1 MPKNRNSS
+1 MAKNRKSA

-19 KHEYKLFFSYF
+19 KSEYKLFFSYF

-44 VFVAAVDVV
+44 VFVATVDVV

-62 NKVLPRYTQFT
+62 NKVLPQYLN
-73 DGQSAGGFS
+73 SADNS
-82 VQRAVVITFFSI
+82 VQRTVIFTFFSI
-94 IALCFVLCVLRT
+94 IALCFLMCVLRT
-106 IAQWFITYFGHVFG
+106 VAQWFITFFGHVFG

-144 KNRTGQLMSRATTDL
+144 KNRTGQLMSRTTTDL

-186 MVTIRWQLALIV
+186 MFSIRWQLAVIV
-198 FTTLPLLIFAVY
+198 FVTLPLLIFAVY
-210 SSRKKLM
+210 SSRKSLM

-250 EYEFTKFEKS
+250 DYEFSKFEKS
-260 NQNFFDAKQLYYR
+260 NQNFFDAKRLYYK

-287 ILSVVILAVGGFYI
+287 ILSVIILAVGGFYI
-301 MKGRMTLGDLV
+301 MKGKMTLGDLV

-343 RFSEMLQTHEEMPE
+343 RFSEMMQLHEEMPE
-357 KADAVELSPVIET
+357 KPGAVELSEKIER

-377 FNYPNDYQVLN
+377 FDYSENFPVLKN
-388 GVSFNVK
+388 ISLEVK
-395 RGQTVAF
+395 KGQTVAF

-411 TLCNLLARFYDIKGG
+411 TLCNLLARFYEVKDG
-426 SIKINGKDIRDYKLK
+426 SIKINGIDIRDYKLK

-461 KENIAY
+461 RENIAY

-472 TDAEIIEAAKEA
+472 TEAEIIEAAKEA
-484 EIYDDIMNMPGG
+484 EIYDDIMNMQNG
-496 FDSVIGERGIRL
+496 FDSVIGERGIKL

-543 QKIQSAFDK
+543 QKIQSAFDR
-552 LCTGRTAFVIAHRLS
+552 LCSGRTAFVIAHRLS
-567 TIKNADMIAVLEGHK
+567 TIKNADKIAVLENHK
-582 IAEIGTHEQL
+582 IVESGTHEQL
-592 LKNKGVYFNL
+592 LSKKSEYFNL
-602 YTAQTRI
+602 YTAQVRI

>member
-1 MPKNRNSS
+1 MAKNTKSA

-19 KHEYKLFFSYF
+19 KSEYKLFFSYF

-62 NKVLPRYTQFT
+62 NKVLPQYLN
-73 DGQSAGGFS
+73 SADNS
-82 VQRAVVITFFSI
+82 VQRTVIFTFFSI
-94 IALCFVLCVLRT
+94 IALCFLMCVLRT
-106 IAQWFITYFGHVFG
+106 VAQWFITFFGHVFG

-144 KNRTGQLMSRATTDL
+144 KNRTGQLMSRTTTDL

-186 MVTIRWQLALIV
+186 MVSIRWQLAVIV
-198 FTTLPLLIFAVY
+198 FVTLPLLIFVVY
-210 SSRKKLM
+210 SSRKSLM

-250 EYEFTKFEKS
+250 DYEFSKFEKS
-260 NQNFFDAKQLYYR
+260 NQNFFDAKRLYYK

-287 ILSVVILAVGGFYI
+287 ILSVIILAVGGFYI
-301 MKGRMTLGDLV
+301 MKGKMTLGDLV

-343 RFSEMLQTHEEMPE
+343 RFSEMMQIHEEMPE
-357 KADAVELSPVIET
+357 KTDAVELSEKIES

-377 FNYPNDYQVLN
+377 FDYSENFPVLKN
-388 GVSFNVK
+388 ISLEVK
-395 RGQTVAF
+395 KGQTVAF

-411 TLCNLLARFYDIKGG
+411 TLCNLLARFYEVKDG
-426 SIKINGKDIRDYKLK
+426 SIKINGIDIRDYKLK

-461 KENIAY
+461 RENIAY

-472 TDAEIIEAAKEA
+472 TEAEIIEAAKEA
-484 EIYDDIMNMPGG
+484 EIYDDIMNMQNG
-496 FDSVIGERGIRL
+496 FDSVIGERGIKL

-543 QKIQSAFDK
+543 QKIQSAFDR
-552 LCTGRTAFVIAHRLS
+552 LCSGRTAFVIAHRLS
-567 TIKNADMIAVLEGHK
+567 TIKNADKIAVLENHK
-582 IAEIGTHEQL
+582 IVESGTHEQL
-592 LKNKGVYFNL
+592 LSKKGEYFNL
-602 YTAQTRI
+602 YTAQVRI

>member
-1 MPKNRNSS
+1 MAKNRKSA

-19 KHEYKLFFSYF
+19 KSEYKLFFSYF

-62 NKVLPRYTQFT
+62 NKVLPQYLN
-73 DGQSAGGFS
+73 SADNS
-82 VQRAVVITFFSI
+82 VQRTVIFTFFSI
-94 IALCFVLCVLRT
+94 IALCFLMCVLRT
-106 IAQWFITYFGHVFG
+106 VAQWFITFFGHIFG

-144 KNRTGQLMSRATTDL
+144 KNRTGQLMSRTTTDL

-186 MVTIRWQLALIV
+186 MVSIRWQLAVIV
-198 FTTLPLLIFAVY
+198 FVTLPLLIFAVY
-210 SSRKKLM
+210 SSRKSLM

-250 EYEFTKFEKS
+250 DYEFSKFEKS
-260 NQNFFDAKQLYYR
+260 NQNFFDAKRLYYK

-278 HSKMEFVTH
+278 NSKMEFVTH
-287 ILSVVILAVGGFYI
+287 ILSVIILAVGGFYI
-301 MKGRMTLGDLV
+301 MKGEMTLGDLV

-343 RFSEMLQTHEEMPE
+343 RFSEMMQIHEEMPE
-357 KADAVELSPVIET
+357 KPGAVELSEKIES

-377 FNYPNDYQVLN
+377 FDYSENFPVLKN
-388 GVSFNVK
+388 ISLEVK
-395 RGQTVAF
+395 KGQTVAF

-411 TLCNLLARFYDIKGG
+411 TLCNLLARFYEVKDG
-426 SIKINGKDIRDYKLK
+426 SIKINGIDIRDYKLK

-461 KENIAY
+461 RENIAY

-472 TDAEIIEAAKEA
+472 TEAEIIEAAKEA
-484 EIYDDIMNMPGG
+484 EIYDDIMNMQNG
-496 FDSVIGERGIRL
+496 FDSVIGERGIKL

-543 QKIQSAFDK
+543 QKIQSAFDR
-552 LCTGRTAFVIAHRLS
+552 LCSGRTAFVIAHRLS
-567 TIKNADMIAVLEGHK
+567 TIKNADKIAVLENHK
-582 IAEIGTHEQL
+582 IVESGTHEQL
-592 LKNKGVYFNL
+592 LNKKGEYFNL
-602 YTAQTRI
+602 YTAQVRI